1 MTDENGEGWRYER
14 RTENSD
20 EPYRE
25 TIPDNSRAGK
35 RIEYRDDIPGHD
47 LEKPWKDG
55 DLLRQLYVEEKMS
68 MNQISKGWDCSA
80 TTVRDWI
87 DKHDIPKRS
96 RSEAQ
101 KVAWGDKPGYP
112 FRTMKRGHE
121 VWQTEERVFEVH
133 RLLAIC
139 EFGADAVAGM
149 HVHHENGIP
158 WDNRP
163 ENLELVSNS
172 AHQSKHR
179 KVTGLDRLRIAE
191 LYENGDTS
199 YRKLHET
206 LDYDEVTWSTLMEI
220 HHDYYGKQSDA

>member
-1 MTDENGEGWRYER
+1 MTGSEDEGWRYKR
-14 RTENSD
+14 RTENDD

-25 TIPDNSRAGK
+25 TVPDNARAGK

-47 LEKPWKDG
+47 MEQPWKDEE
-55 DLLRQLYVEEKMS
+55 LLRELYLEEGLS
-68 MNQISKGWDCSA
+68 MEQIRKGWDCSA
-80 TTVRDWI
+80 TTVSNWLDE
-87 DKHDIPKRS
+87 HGIPKRS

-101 KVAWGDKPGYP
+101 KLAWGDHPGYP

-121 VWQTEERVFEVH
+121 VWQTENRVFEVH
-133 RLLAIC
+133 RLLAIS
-139 EFGADAVAGM
+139 EYGPEAVAGM

-179 KVTGLDRLRIAE
+179 KITGLDRLRIAE

-199 YRKLHET
+199 YRKLYEA
-206 LDYDEVTWSTLMEI
+206 LDYDQVNWSTLMDI
-220 HHDYYGKQSDA
+220 HHEHYGKQSDA